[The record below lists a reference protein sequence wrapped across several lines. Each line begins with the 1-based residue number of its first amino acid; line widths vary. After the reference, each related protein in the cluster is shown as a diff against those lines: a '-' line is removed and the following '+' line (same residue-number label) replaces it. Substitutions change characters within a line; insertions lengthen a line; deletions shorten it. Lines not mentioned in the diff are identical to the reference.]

1 MTREQV
7 VKTAC
12 NMCVAR
18 CGLDVHVVEGKI
30 VKVEGMAEH
39 PINEGHIC
47 PKAAAIIDYE
57 YSPDRLKYPLKR
69 EEGGWRRISWEEAL
83 DVIADRLAE
92 IKNAYGAKS
101 LAVFVGMQMLLDGL
115 PGRGLAQRFCDVYGT
130 PNYFNVDSMCYRPRV
145 VAYYLTFGERVIADA
160 SNAKL
165 IMLWGHNPDSSDPPT
180 ARTIRGAKEK
190 GAKLIVI
197 DQRRTRLAKEA
208 DIHVQPRPG
217 TDCALALGILNV
229 IVSEGLYDKEF
240 IANWT
245 VGFEKLAEHVAS
257 YAPEK
262 VAEITWIS
270 AERIREVARLYAAA
284 KPACICQGFNALD
297 QTTSGFQT
305 SRAIA
310 ILQAVTGN
318 VDVPGGFIAGWDPE
332 VRTPRL
338 THMLEEKPLWRDEY
352 PLAYEVWGRP
362 IGEGQGMGLPDVILT
377 GDPYP
382 IKAMI
387 VSGSNP
393 ALTLPDSKKVVAA
406 LKKLDLLVVMDIV
419 MTETAQLAHLVL
431 PAATFLEKTNIP
443 AYGRVYPHP
452 YVILRKK
459 IVEYEESWP
468 DAQFWLSLAKRM
480 GFEQHFPW
488 KDPEE
493 FLDYSFE
500 PSGLSVKMLT
510 EEKPE
515 GLIYE
520 MKYGGMKE
528 SGFLTPSKRVEIY
541 SETMAKLGYAP
552 LPTYSEPV
560 ESPVSTPDL
569 AREYPLILTTGSR
582 VLQFL
587 HTRMRNIQRLRKAV
601 PEPFAEIHPQ
611 TAGEYGVKEGD
622 MITVSTERGS
632 INIKAK
638 VTEDIMPQVINLPHG
653 WAQANCNI
661 LTFARP
667 ADPISGVP
675 TLKALLCKIGKI

>member
-1 MTREQV
+1 
-7 VKTAC
+7 
-12 NMCVAR
+12 MCVAR
-18 CGLDVHVVEGKI
+18 CGLNVYLAEGK
-30 VKVEGMAEH
+30 VVRVEGMAEH
-39 PINEGHIC
+39 PINRGRLC

-57 YSPDRLKYPLKR
+57 YSPERLRYPLKR
-69 EEGGWRRISWEEAL
+69 ENGNWKRISWEEAL
-83 DVIADRLAE
+83 DIIASRLTELKAT
-92 IKNAYGAKS
+92 YGAKS
-101 LAVFVGMQMLLDGL
+101 LVVFAGMQVLLDGL
-115 PGRGLAQRFCDVYGT
+115 PDRGLLQRFCDVYGT
-130 PNYFNVDSMCYRPRV
+130 PNYFNVDSMCFRPRV
-145 VAYYLTFGERVIADA
+145 IAYYLTFGERVIVDVG
-160 SNAKL
+160 NAKL
-165 IMLWGHNPDSSDPPT
+165 IMLWGNNPDNSDPPT
-180 ARTIRGAKEK
+180 ARRIRRAKGN

-197 DQRRTRLAKEA
+197 DPRRTFLAKEA

-217 TDCALALGILNV
+217 TDCALALGMLNV

-240 IANWT
+240 IAGWT
-245 VGFEKLAEHVAS
+245 VGFEKLAEHVES
-257 YAPEK
+257 YVPEK
-262 VAEITWIS
+262 VAEVTSIS
-270 AERIREVARLYAAA
+270 ADRIREIARVYASV
-284 KPACICQGFNALD
+284 KPACIYQGTNALD

-318 VDVPGGFIAGWDPE
+318 VDVSGGFVAGWDPPI
-332 VRTPRL
+332 RPPRL
-338 THMLEEKPLWRDEY
+338 THMLEEKPLWWDEY

-377 GDPYP
+377 GNPYP
-382 IKAMI
+382 LKAMI
-387 VSGSNP
+387 VAGSNP
-393 ALTLPDSKKVVAA
+393 VLTLPDSKKAMEA
-406 LKKLDLLVVMDIV
+406 LIKLDFLVVMDIV

-431 PAATFLEKTNIP
+431 PAATFLERTNIP

-452 YVILRKK
+452 YVMLRKK
-459 IVEYEESWP
+459 VTEFEESWS
-468 DAQFWLSLAKRM
+468 DAKFWLALAKRM
-480 GFEQHFPW
+480 GFEQYFPW

-520 MKYGGMKE
+520 MKYGGMRE
-528 SGFLTPSKRVEIY
+528 GGLLTPSRKIEIY
-541 SETMAKLGYAP
+541 SETMDKLGYAP

-560 ESPVSTPDL
+560 ESPISTPEI

-582 VLQFL
+582 MLPFL
-587 HTRMRNIQRLRKAV
+587 HSRMRNIPRLRKRV
-601 PEPFAEIHPQ
+601 PEPFAEIHPE

-622 MITVSTERGS
+622 IITVSTRRGD
-632 INIKAK
+632 IDIKAK

-653 WAQANCNI
+653 WAQANCNV

-675 TLKALLCKIGKI
+675 TLKALLCKIARSSD